1 MPVNGKSKGSTFE
14 RKIANLL
21 SVRFETV
28 TGLKQGF
35 RRNTDS
41 GSFFGGSN
49 QRRVATHDLDHA
61 NFGDLI
67 CPNNFNYSVECKFY
81 KTGPTFASIVKGKV
95 TQWDD
100 WLAQA
105 TQDASN
111 SQKEMMLIIK
121 YNGIDEIVFVNKQV
135 ASLALVVPYKGAT
148 SIVYGYKLDDYLT
161 LSDNVFFMANPE
173 TISEKSIPNAL
184 SVCNI

>member
-21 SVRFETV
+21 SARFEPV
-28 TGLKQGF
+28 TGIKQAF

-41 GSFFGGSN
+41 GSYFGGTN
-49 QRRVATHDLDHA
+49 QKRVATHDLDHA

-67 CPNNFNYSVECKFY
+67 CPNNFKYSVECKFY
-81 KTGPTFASIVKGKV
+81 KSGPTFASIVKGKV
-95 TQWDD
+95 TQWDE
-100 WLAQA
+100 WIVQA

-121 YNGIDEIVFVNKQV
+121 YNGVDELVFVNHPV
-135 ASLALVVPYKGAT
+135 HTLTLVIPYKH
-148 SIVYGYKLDDYLT
+148 VFGYRLDDYIQQ
-161 LSDNVFFMANPE
+161 SNDKFFIMDAPPE
-173 TISEKSIPNAL
+173 TTSTNKLKSPGIPL
-184 SVCNI
+184 HLD